1 VPGGLNTHVQF
12 NDNGDFGGS
21 ANFTFNKTTNV
32 LALAGSQ
39 TITPGTDVTN
49 LTLRANATTTSVK
62 TLVLQDNNGIEWGY
76 FRKRILSDAN
86 IGFELNFNTS
96 GTGATA
102 RNGLLITLNAGYTGA
117 EFTGALAFDNAV
129 AGTATYYTAD
139 QTVYGYR
146 ASGNRGF
153 GGFARGVTTGHNIGG
168 MVLAGGGAIN
178 YALWASATISKS
190 SAINVG
196 VFGNA
201 YNATA
206 TAPAYIG
213 GYFTIYNSSTAPP
226 NMTGVKTA
234 LLADNQTF
242 AADIILARDN
252 GSTVFLVADQG
263 ATSVTPVATAGGVTA
278 FTIFPGA
285 HTAVTSEKRS
295 LYVRGNTVT
304 ITGSFSEQG
313 TNVFDGQTFDA
324 ATLQTI
330 TTSSTVI
337 INGAPSTTG
346 SAVITN
352 PYALWV
358 KSGSSRFDGRI
369 LGTSAAVTAANDLT
383 LGAANEFLVSGN
395 TQINAIITAG
405 WRAGSQVTLIFSGTP
420 TVKHNTAGG
429 AGTAVM
435 LLQGSVDL
443 TAAANTVLCL
453 EYDGTS
459 WQETSRKTA

>member
-1 VPGGLNTHVQF
+1 MFTPRAQFTSRSVPGGLNTHVQF

-62 TLVLQDNNGIEWGY
+62 TLILQDNNGIEWGY

-86 IGFELNFNTS
+86 IGFELNYNTS
-96 GTGATA
+96 GSGATA
-102 RNGLLITLNAGYTGA
+102 RNGLLITLNAGFTGA

-153 GGFARGVTTGHNIGG
+153 GGFARAVTTGHNIGG
-168 MVLAGGGAIN
+168 MVLAGGGAVN
-178 YALWASATISKS
+178 YALWASSTISKA

-206 TAPAYIG
+206 TSPAYIG
-213 GYFTIYNSSTAPP
+213 GYFTIYNTSTAPP

-242 AADIILARDN
+242 AADIFLARDN
-252 GSTVFLVADQG
+252 GTTVFRIADG
-263 ATSVTPVATAGGVTA
+263 GFIAVGSHTPTAWLHLAAGTATASTAPLKFNAGTLLTAAEVGAMEFTTDDLFFTTTTSTTRRNLGGYSYRGITALRTLDGSDELVDCTSGTFTVTL
-278 FTIFPGA
+278 P
-285 HTAVTSEKRS
+285 TAVGFTRE
-295 LYVRGNTVT
+295 YVVKNSGTGI
-304 ITGSFSEQG
+304 ITL
-313 TNVFDGQTFDA
+313 A
-324 ATLQTI
+324 
-330 TTSSTVI
+330 TTSSQTI
-337 INGAPSTTG
+337 DGA
-346 SAVITN
+346 A
-352 PYALWV
+352 
-358 KSGSSRFDGRI
+358 SG
-369 LGTSAAVTAANDLT
+369 VLT
-383 LGAANEFLVSGN
+383 LVQYDVLHLRSNGSNW
-395 TQINAIITAG
+395 II
-405 WRAGSQVTLIFSGTP
+405 V
-420 TVKHNTAGG
+420 
-429 AGTAVM
+429 
-435 LLQGSVDL
+435 
-443 TAAANTVLCL
+443 
-453 EYDGTS
+453 
-459 WQETSRKTA
+459 